1 MKATLLILAA
11 VVLAL
16 PAHAR
21 GNVEAGKAKSTACA
35 ACHGADG
42 VSLVAFFPK
51 LAGQHPDYLVH
62 ALKEYR
68 SGKRKNPTMAEQV
81 KNLSDEDI
89 EDLAAYFS
97 SQKGLTI
104 KY

>member
-21 GNVEAGKAKSTACA
+21 GNVDAGKAKSAACA

-42 VSLVAFFPK
+42 VSQIALFPK

-62 ALKEYR
+62 ALEAYR
-68 SGKRKNPTMAEQV
+68 SGKRKNPTMAEQA
-81 KNLSDEDI
+81 KNLSDAEI
-89 EDLAAYFS
+89 ADLAAYFS
-97 SQKGLTI
+97 SQKGLTV